1 MWGQNVTSVRKN
13 REAKSHESNQ
23 GEDAETRQSGDRVQ
37 TLEVT
42 LKITLR
48 V

>member
-1 MWGQNVTSVRKN
+1 MEECQAVGS
-13 REAKSHESNQ
+13 ANQ
-23 GEDAETRQSGDRVQ
+23 GKDAETRQSGDSVQ

-42 LKITLR
+42 LEITLR